1 MTITVRTLTDA
12 EERAAAIPAL
22 SELRIRIFRDWPYL
36 YEGTTEYEAEY
47 LAEFM
52 REPGSALIVAQD
64 GDAIIGAAT
73 ASPMAGQ
80 KPEFQEP
87 LRQMGLDFA
96 RIFYFGESVLLPA
109 YQGQGIGHRFF
120 DAREA
125 AARAAGAAQ
134 TAFCAVIRPDD
145 HLMRPE
151 APRDLHPFWRARG
164 YAPVP
169 GLTGTLDWQEVG
181 DANESAHPMQFWMRD
196 L

>member
-1 MTITVRTLTDA
+1 MTVDVRTLTDLG
-12 EERAAAIPAL
+12 ERRAAIPAL
-22 SELRIRIFRDWPYL
+22 SDLRIRIFRGWPYL
-36 YEGTTEYEAEY
+36 YDGTADYEAEY
-47 LAEFM
+47 LAEFI
-52 REPGSALIVAQD
+52 REPGSALVVAQD
-64 GDAIIGAAT
+64 GDAIVGAAT

-87 LRQMGLDFA
+87 LRRHRLDIA

-125 AARAAGAAQ
+125 AARAAGAVQ
-134 TAFCAVIRPDD
+134 TAFCAVFRPDD
-145 HLMRPE
+145 HPMRP
-151 APRDLHPFWRARG
+151 ASPRDLHPFWRARG

-169 GLTGTLDWQEVG
+169 GLTGTLEWQDVG
-181 DANESAHPMQFWMRD
+181 ETSESAHQMQFWMRD

>member
-1 MTITVRTLTDA
+1 MTLAVRALTDP
-12 EERAAAIPAL
+12 EERSAAIPAL
-22 SELRIRIFRDWPYL
+22 SGLRIRIFRGWPYL
-36 YEGTTEYEAEY
+36 YEGTLDYEAEY

-52 REPGSALIVAQD
+52 REPGSVLVVAQD
-64 GDAIIGAAT
+64 GDAIVGAAT

-87 LRQMGLDFA
+87 LQRQGLDVA
-96 RIFYFGESVLLPA
+96 GIFYFGESVLLPA

-125 AARAAGAAQ
+125 AARAEGAVQ

-145 HLMRPE
+145 HPMRP
-151 APRDLHPFWRARG
+151 ATPRDLHPFWRARG

-169 GLTGTLDWQEVG
+169 GLTGTLIWQDVG
-181 DANESAHPMQFWMRD
+181 DAVESAHLMQFWMRD

>member
-1 MTITVRTLTDA
+1 MTLAVRALTDP
-12 EERAAAIPAL
+12 EERSAAIPAL
-22 SELRIRIFRDWPYL
+22 SGLRIRIFRGWPYL
-36 YEGTTEYEAEY
+36 YEGTLDYEAEY

-52 REPGSALIVAQD
+52 REPGSVLVVAQD
-64 GDAIIGAAT
+64 GDAIVGAAT

-87 LRQMGLDFA
+87 LQRQGLDVA
-96 RIFYFGESVLLPA
+96 GIFYFGESVLLPA

-125 AARAAGAAQ
+125 AARAAGAVQ

-145 HLMRPE
+145 HPMRP
-151 APRDLHPFWRARG
+151 ATPRDLHPFWRARG

-169 GLTGTLDWQEVG
+169 GLTGTLIWQDVG
-181 DANESAHPMQFWMRD
+181 DAVESAHLMQFWMRD

>member
-1 MTITVRTLTDA
+1 MTVVVRTLTDA
-12 EERAAAIPAL
+12 EERHAAIPAL
-22 SELRIRIFRDWPYL
+22 SDLRIRIFRGWPYL
-36 YEGTTEYEAEY
+36 YDGTADYEAEY
-47 LAEFM
+47 LAEFI
-52 REPGSALIVAQD
+52 REPGSALVVAQD
-64 GDAIIGAAT
+64 GDAIVGAAT

-87 LRQMGLDFA
+87 LRRQGLDIA

-125 AARAAGAAQ
+125 AARAAGAVQ
-134 TAFCAVIRPDD
+134 TSFCAVIRPDD
-145 HLMRPE
+145 HPMRP
-151 APRDLHPFWRARG
+151 ASPRDLPPFWRARG

-169 GLTGTLDWQEVG
+169 GLTGTLEWLDLG
-181 DANESAHPMQFWMRD
+181 DRSESAHPMQFWMRN